1 MSDEPTYTLD
11 EARRVMALR
20 ECSDYGHDWNIIEN
34 MAQGP
39 LRFSCGRCGWSGAV
53 TMNERPKK

>member
-20 ECSDYGHDWNIIEN
+20 ECATYGHEWNVVQN
-34 MAQGP
+34 LQRP
-39 LRFSCGRCGWSGAV
+39 RRLVCDRCGWSGVV
-53 TMNERPKK
+53 TMSERPHA